1 MLTTTIDQANGIA
14 ILEPHDALS
23 KDDFVTA
30 AHIIDPY
37 IGKQGKLNGLII
49 YTESFPGWDSF
60 AALSSHLAFVKEHH
74 KKINRIAFVTDSP
87 IGNLAES
94 IATHFVNAQIRSFPF
109 EEIKQAKFWIGRF

>member
-14 ILEPHDALS
+14 ILEPHGALS

-60 AALSSHLAFVKEHH
+60 AALSSHLTFVKEHH

-87 IGNLAES
+87 IGSLAES

-109 EEIKQAKFWIGRF
+109 EEIKQAKFWIGRD